1 MPDNKD
7 SKYRQALEVFGSR
20 AKSANFRL
28 MVALCRIKLE
38 DYRQALQD
46 YQAVLV
52 GMLRNRRSW
61 FGMSMPYL
69 LVNAYAMAYLPDL
82 YPQVDAE
89 IEAYKKVPEGD
100 APMAH
105 TAYAEMHLLRG
116 ESEEALA
123 HVPAILKRPKYKD
136 VYAVGLVVQAIAN
149 RRQEDFDAALAQLL
163 QAHRGQA
170 KFGQLRESPEGY
182 LCLHAMTLVRVA
194 QEYGLTVTSDSEYLS
209 LPYLAYAASGGRV

>member
-7 SKYRQALEVFGSR
+7 GKYRQALEVFGR
-20 AKSANFRL
+20 YPDRPYERL

-38 DYRQALQD
+38 DYHQALQD
-46 YQAVLV
+46 YRAALM
-52 GMLRNRRSW
+52 GMLKNRRSW
-61 FGMSMPYL
+61 FDPGMPDFV
-69 LVNAYAMAYLPDL
+69 VNAYAMAYLPDL
-82 YPQVDAE
+82 YVQVDAE
-89 IEAYKKVPEGD
+89 IEAYKNGPKGD

-116 ESEEALA
+116 QSEEALA
-123 HVPAILKRPKYKD
+123 HISAMLKRPKYKD

-149 RRQEDFDAALAQLL
+149 RRQEDFDAAFAQLL
-163 QAHRGQA
+163 LAHRGQA

-209 LPYLAYAASGGRV
+209 LPYLAYAAASE